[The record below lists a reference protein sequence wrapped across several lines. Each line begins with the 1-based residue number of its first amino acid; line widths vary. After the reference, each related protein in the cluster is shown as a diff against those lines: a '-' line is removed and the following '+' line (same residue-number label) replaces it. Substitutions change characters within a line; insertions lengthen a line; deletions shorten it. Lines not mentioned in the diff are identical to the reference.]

1 MLKKYYIFEIKKPPK
16 IKWYY
21 TGNRK
26 KTYFKE
32 KINTILKRAL
42 PNEFLAKITKYN
54 LKSLA
59 SRGKTMRI
67 GMQKYTK
74 T

>member
-1 MLKKYYIFEIKKPPK
+1 MSISLLNRTYVKKILYIWNKKKNPK

-42 PNEFLAKITKYN
+42 PNEFLAKITKYE
-54 LKSLA
+54 
-59 SRGKTMRI
+59 
-67 GMQKYTK
+67 
-74 T
+74 

>member
-1 MLKKYYIFEIKKPPK
+1 MLKKYYIFEIKKNPK

-32 KINTILKRAL
+32 KINTILKHAL
-42 PNEFLAKITKYN
+42 PNEFLAKITKYE
-54 LKSLA
+54 
-59 SRGKTMRI
+59 
-67 GMQKYTK
+67 
-74 T
+74 

>member
-1 MLKKYYIFEIKKPPK
+1 MLKKDYIFEIKKTPK

-42 PNEFLAKITKYN
+42 PNEFLAKITKFD
-54 LKSLA
+54 
-59 SRGKTMRI
+59 
-67 GMQKYTK
+67 
-74 T
+74 